1 MIDSAKKGENFV
13 NFGIISDSGVSNSR
27 YSSVVRKILIANEY
41 LSATSNLKTNGKAP
55 GACFIGAGLIRM
67 YYEDEEDKIRGVTI
81 NDNYINIDL
90 LIRGKSIDAEVA
102 NA

>member
-1 MIDSAKKGENFV
+1 
-13 NFGIISDSGVSNSR
+13 
-27 YSSVVRKILIANEY
+27 
-41 LSATSNLKTNGKAP
+41 
-55 GACFIGAGLIRM
+55 M